1 MQTLNPGAATVDK
14 WGIGE
19 ELSKSVGKYCL
30 GAMQWQDKCE
40 VWRNYTEASS
50 QGSGGLEASE

>member
-19 ELSKSVGKYCL
+19 ELSKSMGKDCL
-30 GAMQWQDKCE
+30 GAMQWQDKRE
-40 VWRNYTEASS
+40 VWRRHTEASS
-50 QGSGGLEASE
+50 QGPGGLEASE